1 MNEFTK
7 KTLEKY
13 KRNIITAKMAKYYV
27 GLGTRDINDLIDA
40 YNELYPLNKENYTTC
55 AKCVLNILNK
65 LYPYLEE
72 LEHERADSETQEKE
86 NKRRNGVKD
95 NPSDKNNSNIK
106 KKSGTSKKIKAKKS

>member
-1 MNEFTK
+1 MNELTK

-72 LEHERADSETQEKE
+72 LEHERADSETKEVE
-86 NKRRNGVKD
+86 NKPKKVK
-95 NPSDKNNSNIK
+95 KNVK
-106 KKSGTSKKIKAKKS
+106 KKH